1 MLITAE
7 PVLKYDDQSKEL
19 TLQVNASDTGL
30 GATLIQE
37 GHPIA
42 YTSRALSDAETR
54 YVQIEKELLAVVFGL
69 EKFHLYTYGRQVNV
83 QSDHKPLEIIA
94 TKPLHRTPKR
104 LQTCN
109 HTMLRFIIG

>member
-1 MLITAE
+1 MQITAE

-19 TLQVNASDTGL
+19 TLQVDASDTGL
-30 GATLIQE
+30 GAALIQE
-37 GHPIA
+37 GRPIA
-42 YTSRALSDAETR
+42 YTSRSLSDAETR
-54 YVQIEKELLAVVFGL
+54 YAQIEKELLAVVFGL
-69 EKFHLYTYGRQVNV
+69 EKFHLHTYGRQVKV